1 MAEEEGRGP
10 EVAESASADVT
21 GLESISSQPAYD
33 SFLVAAMAIEPGFIE
48 ECCADVALA
57 YHNVMRGVENVLGNG
72 AVVVGRLPNV
82 NLVELS
88 MLPRL
93 AQGLAFAALQVG
105 RELETASFGRLFERA
120 QQLRRK
126 LRKSADALAESSL
139 LPNADIDEIWL
150 HAQQDVLDD
159 AQSLVALF
167 RRNEARIVGR
177 SPVTAAELLEAE
189 QLAEK
194 LRAMLGRQGDV
205 SGKGTQAL
213 LKAIEMRDRFWTLLT
228 QRYDLLWRCGAWLY
242 GRAVDERVPPL
253 PIRRA
258 LIQKSSLS
266 TPAERDAT
274 RTVPEPVRKMSP
286 PPLLPEH
293 VRAPQSVSAPAAAA
307 NSASGHDST
316 RHLHDLQREMER
328 KARFLVRIGVT
339 SPRS

>member
-1 MAEEEGRGP
+1 MAEEESRGP
-10 EVAESASADVT
+10 EVAEIGSADVT

-33 SFLVAAMAIEPGFIE
+33 AFLVAAMAIEPGFIE

-93 AQGLAFAALQVG
+93 AQGLAFAALQVD
-105 RELETASFGRLFERA
+105 RELETASFGTLFERA

-126 LRKSADALAESSL
+126 LRKAADALAEASL
-139 LPNADIDEIWL
+139 LPSADIDEVWL

-159 AQSLVALF
+159 TLALVALL
-167 RRNEARIVGR
+167 RRNEPRISGR

-189 QLAEK
+189 QAAEK

-205 SGKGTQAL
+205 NGKGTQAL
-213 LKAIEMRDRFWTLLT
+213 VKAIEMRDRFWTLLT
-228 QRYDLLWRCGAWLY
+228 QRYEVLWRCGAWLY

-258 LIQKSSLS
+258 LIQKPSLS
-266 TPAERDAT
+266 APPERDAT
-274 RTVPEPVRKMSP
+274 RTVPEPARSMSP
-286 PPLLPEH
+286 PALLPEH
-293 VRAPQSVSAPAAAA
+293 VKAPQRIPAPAAA
-307 NSASGHDST
+307 SGASVHDST